1 MIRLIPAIDLIN
13 GRCVRLTKGD
23 YATEKVYAEDPVTVA
38 REMEALGFRRLHVVD
53 LDGARSHHVVN
64 IDVLRRITKE
74 TNLIV
79 DFGGGVKSEED
90 LALVLDAGAHMVTLG
105 SIAVTDPQRV
115 LQWLLRFGAER
126 LVLGADVRDGL
137 ISINGWKEESS
148 MQLLPFLD
156 GYLRKGF
163 RHVLCTD
170 IRCDGMLQ
178 GPSTPL
184 YRQIMQAFPDCQLI
198 ASGGISCIDDI
209 RQLNQAGIP
218 AVVFGKAIY
227 EGRIDLHELL
237 NEFPQK

>member
-115 LQWLLRFGAER
+115 LQWLLRFGADR

-209 RQLNQAGIP
+209 RQLSQAGIP
-218 AVVFGKAIY
+218 AVVFGKVIY

>member
-23 YATEKVYAEDPVTVA
+23 YATEKVYAEGPVTVA

-115 LQWLLRFGAER
+115 LQWLLRFGADR

-209 RQLNQAGIP
+209 RQLSQAGIP